1 MEAPLPIPEKDE
13 PALEFELRTLIEGG
27 KFRIDDLTGAT
38 VAWISKANK
47 KVTDASGT
55 TIVGAIQNP
64 ATDPVA
70 VIQLTSP
77 VTATAGEYF
86 YKVIVTLNG
95 HPLTY
100 RYGPLIISST

>member
-1 MEAPLPIPEKDE
+1 MEAPITIPEKDE
-13 PALEFELRTLIEGG
+13 PALEISLRTLVDGG
-27 KFRIDDLTGAT
+27 QFRVDDLTGAT
-38 VAWISKANK
+38 VTWVSKASK

-55 TIVGAIQNP
+55 SIIGVIQNP
-64 ATDPVA
+64 ATDPLA

-100 RYGPLIISST
+100 RYGPLIVTST

>member
-1 MEAPLPIPEKDE
+1 MESTLTIPEKDE

-38 VAWISKANK
+38 VTWVSKANK
-47 KVTDASGT
+47 KATDASGV

-70 VIQLTSP
+70 TIQLTNA
-77 VTATAGEYF
+77 VTNVAGIYY
-86 YKVIVTLNG
+86 YKIVVTLNA

-100 RYGPLIISST
+100 RYGPLVIDST

>member
-1 MEAPLPIPEKDE
+1 MEAPITIPEKDE
-13 PALEFELRTLIEGG
+13 PALEISLRTLVDGG
-27 KFRIDDLTGAT
+27 QFRVDDLTGAT
-38 VAWISKANK
+38 VTWVSKANK

-55 TIVGAIQNP
+55 SIIGVIQNP
-64 ATDPVA
+64 ATDPLA

-100 RYGPLIISST
+100 RYGPLIVTST

>member
-1 MEAPLPIPEKDE
+1 MESQLTIPEKDE

-38 VAWISKANK
+38 ITWISKASK
-47 KVTDASGT
+47 KVTDASGVS
-55 TIVGAIQNP
+55 IVGSIQNP
-64 ATDPVA
+64 ATDPVG

-100 RYGPLIISST
+100 RYGPLIVTST